1 MGLEV
6 RKQNL
11 IADLDKIQARIAA
24 GELPER
30 ALTDY
35 LGGLTVLEAK
45 LLLVAVEEDMPLREA
60 RKQSTARATKPSAM
74 SAAEI

>member
-11 IADLDKIQARIAA
+11 LADLHQVQGRIKA

-30 ALTDY
+30 ALTEH
-35 LGGLTVLEAK
+35 LGGLSVMDCK
-45 LLLVAVEEDMPLREA
+45 LLLVAVEEDMPGRRL
-60 RKQSTARATKPSAM
+60 ARA
-74 SAAEI
+74 